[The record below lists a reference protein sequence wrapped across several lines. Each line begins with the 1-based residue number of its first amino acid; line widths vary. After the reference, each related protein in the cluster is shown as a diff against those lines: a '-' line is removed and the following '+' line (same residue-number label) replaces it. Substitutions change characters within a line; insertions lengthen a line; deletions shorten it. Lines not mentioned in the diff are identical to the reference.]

1 MENASPA
8 DPNPAAL
15 LDALLSFFFQS
26 IQVKVFRRRRFSK
39 DWTNSSPR
47 LEKKISVHREEGKL
61 QLSLQKL
68 KKLSLHTFSPLS
80 PIVKYHHKGEPE
92 VGVPEE
98 ESTTEGETEGVE

>member
-1 MENASPA
+1 MENASPM
-8 DPNPAAL
+8 DPNPVTL

-26 IQVKVFRRRRFSK
+26 IQVKVFRRQRFSK

-47 LEKKISVHREEGKL
+47 LEKKISVHREEGKF

-80 PIVKYHHKGEPE
+80 LVVCKGLILP
-92 VGVPEE
+92 
-98 ESTTEGETEGVE
+98 TW